1 MNTVDTLLKSPF
13 STLSLAE
20 KLQVKRLDAH
30 QPHDIKLY
38 QQCNKQCFSTS
49 WFERK
54 SWLTISEEKKISI
67 LFCVSFV
74 WGGGWNQVVLLRE

>member
-20 KLQVKRLDAH
+20 KLQVKRPDAH

-38 QQCNKQCFSTS
+38 QQCNNKDNVF
-49 WFERK
+49 RHLGLK
-54 SWLTISEEKKISI
+54 
-67 LFCVSFV
+67 
-74 WGGGWNQVVLLRE
+74 